1 MYTRDKQ
8 FYDIVAKGLASMGYV
23 SDKQGSALSKYI
35 NDMFAEKYNAE
46 RTFSQMGFP
55 LNPNIPINP
64 TYEQIEATIRP
75 YTMATYVDIDS
86 DGATK
91 STDGLSLKMG
101 GLPTFK
107 HEVVMSRKILRE
119 KMMLANAIGD
129 TTPEIEDTIME
140 LLFNGIDDLIGG
152 NYNTIAYQRHQV
164 VSNKGKLVINATNNP
179 LGIATEIDF
188 GVPSK
193 NIKKSNWYSKD
204 SEHGTITQES
214 TVGTTIDP
222 IKIMRDVRRDS
233 QQKDFAPSGHWEVS
247 KTTWDDLLT
256 LPYFRNLY
264 VTYARP
270 DITDET
276 NRKAFGSLIDDATLK
291 AFIEARIGAPIT
303 VIDAVSAVEK
313 YNASTKKMEYTNL
326 QSFNEGIMVYV
337 PDGAIGDV
345 QCGKP
350 VYMETPGARTALYD
364 GGRTLIRQ
372 LFEDETMTQ
381 VIKSEVTGLVVPN
394 KVRWMYYL
402 EIKKG

>member
-23 SDKQGSALSKYI
+23 SDKQGSALTKYI
-35 NDMFAEKYNAE
+35 NDMFAEKYNAD

-152 NYNTIAYQRHQV
+152 NYNTIAHQRHQI

-179 LGIATEIDF
+179 LGITTEIDF

-193 NIKKSNWYSKD
+193 NIQKSHWYSKD
-204 SEHGTITQES
+204 SSHGTVTQKFD
-214 TVGTTIDP
+214 TNAIDP
-222 IKIMRDVRRDS
+222 IKVMRDVKRNS
-233 QQKDFAPSGHWEVS
+233 EQKDFAPAGHWEVS
-247 KTTWDDLLT
+247 KTTWDDLMMLQ
-256 LPYFRNLY
+256 YFRNLY
-264 VTYARP
+264 VTYTRP
-270 DITDET
+270 DVTDDA
-276 NRKAFGSLIDDATLK
+276 NKKALGSLIDDETLK
-291 AFIEARIGAPIT
+291 AFIEARVGAPIV
-303 VIDAVSAVEK
+303 VIDAISVVEK
-313 YNASTKKMEYTNL
+313 FNKTTKKMEYVNL
-326 QSFNEGIMVYV
+326 QSFNEGVMVYI
-337 PDGAIGDV
+337 PNGAIGDV

-350 VYMETPGARTALYD
+350 IYMETPGARTALYD

-372 LFEDETMTQ
+372 LFDDETMTQ

-402 EIKKG
+402 EIKGE